1 MYEPE
6 IYFLKAEFG
15 QGLAM
20 PEKDKDYKLKLRIG
34 AHEIESGKPKV
45 KEGDYVRWSENPK
58 IKEKEKK
65 GESYT
70 TTIMSNMTGVTKKK
84 QEKVD
89 PIKIELPRILHQDN
103 LLCTDQLDVFVYLV
117 DEDDR
122 EISFWQDEIV
132 SFYDNKAPRRW
143 I

>member
-34 AHEIESGKPKV
+34 AHEIEPGKPKV

-84 QEKVD
+84 QE
-89 PIKIELPRILHQDN
+89 
-103 LLCTDQLDVFVYLV
+103 
-117 DEDDR
+117 
-122 EISFWQDEIV
+122 
-132 SFYDNKAPRRW
+132 
-143 I
+143 